1 MHNLHIQHHHIHF
14 IHADLIAMQRVERRL
29 AHLLVPVHAVQDQR
43 IIAAAH
49 RHGLQR
55 HMPLSQSD
63 GTALRGVPSC
73 NSRGCARWREGSSH
87 RGRRCDTRCGRWR
100 TAPRS
105 GWRQKRRL
113 SRHGEAS
120 AEPVVRQEGE
130 SPCRECCEQRLAT
143 AGAMES
149 AYWKASNRPR
159 YAASRHC
166 REGGANAPTATPE
179 GSS

>member
-1 MHNLHIQHHHIHF
+1 MPCGVMHNLHIQHHHIHF

-55 HMPLSQSD
+55 HMPLSQSED
-63 GTALRGVPSC
+63 TALRGVPSC
-73 NSRGCARWREGSSH
+73 SSRGCARWREGSSH
-87 RGRRCDTRCGRWR
+87 CRRQCGTRWR

-113 SRHGEAS
+113 SRHGLAS
-120 AEPVVRQEGE
+120 AEPVVRQENLLVV
-130 SPCRECCEQRLAT
+130 SVV
-143 AGAMES
+143 S
-149 AYWKASNRPR
+149 S
-159 YAASRHC
+159 ASRPQG
-166 REGGANAPTATPE
+166 RWSPPTGGC
-179 GSS
+179 